1 MATTNNPAALKM
13 TSEISFKTTTIT
25 FSHSL
30 LVIRAISG
38 REIMKFLNQRGRLAS
53 ALVRPMLWLLVFG
66 TGFRNV
72 LGISIIPPYETYTEY
87 EIYMVPGLIGIVLLF
102 QTMQSALSMVYDREM
117 GMMRLLLTS
126 PMPRWYLLFAKLVAA
141 AFLSILQ
148 AYTFLVICLIFGIWL
163 PWESWLYI
171 LPAMFAG
178 AMMLGSVGLLLSVY
192 VKQLENFAGTMN
204 FVIFPMFFISSS
216 LFPIWK
222 LRESGARWGEW
233 LFWLANI
240 NPFTHVVEL
249 IRFAAYGKFNG
260 LALAAVLSVA
270 VAFFLMAAV
279 GYNPQSGVL
288 RRVGRPS

>member
-1 MATTNNPAALKM
+1 
-13 TSEISFKTTTIT
+13 
-25 FSHSL
+25 
-30 LVIRAISG
+30 
-38 REIMKFLNQRGRLAS
+38 
-53 ALVRPMLWLLVFG
+53 
-66 TGFRNV
+66 
-72 LGISIIPPYETYTEY
+72 
-87 EIYMVPGLIGIVLLF
+87 
-102 QTMQSALSMVYDREM
+102 
-117 GMMRLLLTS
+117 
-126 PMPRWYLLFAKLVAA
+126 
-141 AFLSILQ
+141 
-148 AYTFLVICLIFGIWL
+148 
-163 PWESWLYI
+163 
-171 LPAMFAG
+171 
-178 AMMLGSVGLLLSVY
+178 MLGSVGLLLSVY

-204 FVIFPMFFISSS
+204 FVIFPMFFISSA

-279 GYNPQSGVL
+279 GYDPQRGVL